1 MTIETRAARLPQD
14 ADAIAA
20 IDASFTSTAYYK
32 VEKSEDGFRL
42 ELTPCE
48 SFVKRFTV
56 YDLRSGDRP
65 WDRAEVAI
73 DNGRI
78 VGFLATEFQFWNRRL
93 VLWHLY
99 VHSTARGHGVG
110 HALMARAIARAADE
124 KAICLWLETSNLNV
138 PGVAWY
144 RRQGF
149 ELGGLDTTLYA
160 GTPAAREEALFFVRF
175 LP

>member
-1 MTIETRAARLPQD
+1 MLEVRAARLPED

-20 IDASFTSTAYYK
+20 IDASFTGYAYYRI
-32 VEKSEDGFRL
+32 EKNADGFRL
-42 ELTPCE
+42 ALTPCE
-48 SFVKRFTV
+48 PFVKRFTV
-56 YDLRSGDRP
+56 YDLRSDDHP
-65 WDRAEVAI
+65 WDRAEVAVENSRVI
-73 DNGRI
+73 GF
-78 VGFLATEFQFWNRRL
+78 VGTEFQFWNRRL

-99 VHSTARGHGVG
+99 VDASARRRGVG
-110 HALMARAIARAADE
+110 RVLMARAIARAAEE

-144 RRQGF
+144 KKQGF

>member
-1 MTIETRAARLPQD
+1 MVEVRAARLPED

-20 IDASFTSTAYYK
+20 IDTSFTSDTYYK
-32 VEKSEDGFRL
+32 IEKNDDGFRL
-42 ELTPCE
+42 ALARTEP
-48 SFVKRFTV
+48 FVKRFTV
-56 YDLRSGDRP
+56 YDLRHDDRP
-65 WDRAEVAI
+65 WDRADVAVES
-73 DNGRI
+73 GRI
-78 VGFLATEFQFWNRRL
+78 IGFLATEFQFWNRRL

-99 VHSTARGHGVG
+99 VDASARGRGVG
-110 HALMARAIARAADE
+110 HLLMAQAVARAAEE
-124 KAICLWLETSNLNV
+124 KAICIWLETSNLNV

-144 RRQGF
+144 KKQGF

>member
-1 MTIETRAARLPQD
+1 MDVRAARLPED

-20 IDASFTSTAYYK
+20 IDTSFTSDAYYRI
-32 VEKSEDGFRL
+32 EKSEVSFRL
-42 ELTPCE
+42 VLTSCE
-48 SFVKRFTV
+48 TFVKRFTV
-56 YDLRSGDRP
+56 YDLRRDARP
-65 WDRAEVAI
+65 WDRAEVVVE
-73 DNGRI
+73 NGRI
-78 VGFLATEFQFWNRRL
+78 IGFVATEFQFWNRRL

-99 VHSTARGHGVG
+99 VDANARRRGIGHV
-110 HALMARAIARAADE
+110 LMTRAIARAAEE
-124 KAICLWLETSNLNV
+124 KAICIWLETSNLNV

-144 RRQGF
+144 RKQGF